1 MVEETRRVVRVK
13 IPTLICRR
21 CSKRWLPRTTEVRR
35 CPACKSPDWNRPRP
49 TRIQRLD
56 CRRCGHAWK
65 PRRAKRSMCPRC
77 KSRRWETPKAK
88 R

>member
-35 CPACKSPDWNRPRP
+35 CPACKSPDWNTPRP

-56 CRRCGHAWK
+56 CRRSARVEAASGDAVDV
-65 PRRAKRSMCPRC
+65 PEM
-77 KSRRWETPKAK
+77 
-88 R
+88 